1 MGEDSACGER
11 KENKMPKSINV
22 AYADFKENLVQLVNE
37 SRLPMFLVAEAL
49 TLVLDK
55 VQQVAQAQLAE
66 ERKKESDA
74 DDQANTAEES

>member
-1 MGEDSACGER
+1 MA
-11 KENKMPKSINV
+11 KSVNV

-37 SRLPMFLVAEAL
+37 SGLPMFLVAEAL

-66 ERKKESDA
+66 ERKKEA
-74 DDQANTAEES
+74 EANVAVDGLGQTNED

>member
-1 MGEDSACGER
+1 MQ
-11 KENKMPKSINV
+11 KSVNV

-37 SRLPMFLVAEAL
+37 SGLPMFLVAEAL

-66 ERKKESDA
+66 ERKKE
-74 DDQANTAEES
+74 AEETEQKNED